1 MLRVSPATVWR
12 WIAAGKLP
20 AHRVGPRSIRIEKDD
35 IEATIRPARAK
46 EVPMKEKE
54 PLQAVTQEEIA
65 RRETLVA
72 RILSKRKERVI
83 APLTTADPVRR
94 VREERARS

>member
-1 MLRVSPATVWR
+1 
-12 WIAAGKLP
+12 
-20 AHRVGPRSIRIEKDD
+20 
-35 IEATIRPARAK
+35 
-46 EVPMKEKE
+46 MKEKE

-83 APLTTADPVRR
+83 APLTTADLVRR